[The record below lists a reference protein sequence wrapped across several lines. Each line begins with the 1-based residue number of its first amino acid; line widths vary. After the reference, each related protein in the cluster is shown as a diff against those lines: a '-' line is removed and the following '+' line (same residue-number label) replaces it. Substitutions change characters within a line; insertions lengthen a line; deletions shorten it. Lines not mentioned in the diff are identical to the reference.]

1 VATSASAYLLSVHPA
16 KGVTLLLQST
26 EKIRHFS
33 FPQLSGRHRGLL
45 LFLVKPE
52 TISRIISALTQH
64 ELSEDSHDLV
74 ARALVRLADQVSAD
88 SQVFAGV
95 YLLSHGVIKVFLV
108 EALLRGRLWAYPTA
122 IVFFALFIA
131 YQMYRYYLGSTVGM
145 IALSLLDLVVIA
157 LTWLEYRRLKGVHR
171 QA

>member
-1 VATSASAYLLSVHPA
+1 MRVREFLRRSPVQIAFDVGIFF
-16 KGVTLLLQST
+16 KGLDGVL
-26 EKIRHFS
+26 EIV
-33 FPQLSGRHRGLL
+33 GGLL